1 MKILYIYAV
10 HESTNGGVPTAWR
23 LILPKNMSLS
33 FTLYWGRAQRHF
45 LHELDVTPEQAFI
58 DHNFAP
64 PNLRRDIGILGL
76 LHKRVLGISHPI
88 FFELLPFHADVFG
101 SLRTGE
107 HNKQLYGHILE
118 VQFQHALHFRS
129 IFAMVYVYNRLPQE
143 VVDCTSV
150 SMFQRS
156 LTLKARKLC
165 RDGDPNWT
173 CSVSC
178 RVQIVHIRLRC
189 VHVAVFLRRSVRG

>member
-1 MKILYIYAV
+1 
-10 HESTNGGVPTAWR
+10 
-23 LILPKNMSLS
+23 MSGTSETHSGAIFHAADYLLEKLNS
-33 FTLYWGRAQRHF
+33 AQRHF
-45 LHELDVTPEQAFI
+45 LHEFDITPEQAFL

-150 SMFQRS
+150 YMFQRS

-173 CSVSC
+173 CSFSC
-178 RVQIVHIRLRC
+178 RV
-189 VHVAVFLRRSVRG
+189 